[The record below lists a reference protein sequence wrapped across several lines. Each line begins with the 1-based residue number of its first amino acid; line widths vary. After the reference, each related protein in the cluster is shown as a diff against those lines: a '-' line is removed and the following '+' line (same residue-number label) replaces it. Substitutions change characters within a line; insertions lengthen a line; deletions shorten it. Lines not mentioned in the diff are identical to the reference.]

1 MAGAYSDVELPDV
14 VGRKSRYDTAIAM
27 QTRRQEGEIAGR
39 RARRG
44 ARGRAHD
51 ELNDTFS
58 LEMMFS
64 GAGGE
69 EKLELHFRRRSG
81 ALADPWR
88 IKPRAQSEKHKK
100 EMDLRGKVVGQIGEN
115 CLVVPLQKF
124 LSLIHI

>member
-1 MAGAYSDVELPDV
+1 MTL
-14 VGRKSRYDTAIAM
+14 
-27 QTRRQEGEIAGR
+27 
-39 RARRG
+39 
-44 ARGRAHD
+44 
-51 ELNDTFS
+51 
-58 LEMMFS
+58 S

-115 CLVVPLQKF
+115 CLVVPLKKF
-124 LSLIHI
+124 PVRVAKYDVRLRDVSLRAAHAMHTILTRMVVFQCHANISPLYL